1 MLLAF
6 DIGNTNILIGL
17 FKDDAL
23 LNSWRL
29 STDTNKS
36 ADEYGILVRQFFL
49 HEGIELNDV
58 EDVIVSTVVPSMLFT
73 FQHMSLKYFGKTAMV
88 VEAGIKTGLS
98 IKYDNPQQVGADRI
112 VNAVAAYDKYGGP
125 LVLIDFGTATTFC
138 AVTDKGEYLGGTI
151 APGFKISSEAL
162 SERTSKLPSVEIE
175 DPGRTICKT
184 TQESVQAGLV
194 YSQMGMCGFIVSK
207 MKSELVS
214 VCKGIKESD
223 IKVVATGGFA
233 ELVNQGLN
241 IIDHIDK
248 NLTLEGLAIIY
259 KKNKR

>member
-6 DIGNTNILIGL
+6 DVGNTNILIGL
-17 FKDDAL
+17 FNDDSL

-36 ADEYGILVRQFFL
+36 ADEYGMIVGQFFN
-49 HEGIELNDV
+49 HEGIDLKDV
-58 EDVIVSTVVPSMLFT
+58 DDIIISTVVPSMLFT
-73 FQHMSLKYFGKTAMV
+73 LQHMALKYFGKTALV
-88 VEAGIKTGLS
+88 VEAGVKTGLS

-125 LVLIDFGTATTFC
+125 LVLVDFGTATTFC

-162 SERTSKLPSVEIE
+162 SEKTSKLPSVEIE
-175 DPGRTICKT
+175 DPGRTICRT
-184 TQESVQAGLV
+184 TQESVQAGIV
-194 YSQMGMCGFIVSK
+194 YSQMGLCEFIVSK
-207 MKSELVS
+207 MKNELLSICKNVSEKDV
-214 VCKGIKESD
+214 
-223 IKVVATGGFA
+223 KVVATGGFA
-233 ELVNQGLN
+233 ELVNQGIN

-259 KKNKR
+259 KKNKK

>member
-6 DIGNTNILIGL
+6 DVGNTNILIGL
-17 FKDDAL
+17 FDGDNL
-23 LNSWRL
+23 FRNWRI
-29 STDTNKS
+29 STDTDKS
-36 ADEYGILVRQFFL
+36 ADEYGILIEQFFA
-49 HEGIELNDV
+49 HEGIDMEAVD
-58 EDVIVSTVVPSMLFT
+58 DVIIATVVPSILFT
-73 FQHMSLKYFGKTAMV
+73 LQHMSIKYFGKNALV
-88 VEAGIKTGLS
+88 VEAGVKTGLS
-98 IKYDNPQQVGADRI
+98 IKYENPQQVGADRI
-112 VNAVAAYDKYGGP
+112 VNAVAAYEKYSGP
-125 LVLIDFGTATTFC
+125 LVLVDFGTATTFC

-184 TQESVQAGLV
+184 TNESVQAGLV
-194 YSQMGMCGFIVSK
+194 YSQMGLCKFIAGK
-207 MKSELVS
+207 MKAELAEICKVSE
-214 VCKGIKESD
+214 ES

-233 ELVNQGLN
+233 ELVKQGTS
-241 IIDHIDK
+241 IIDHIEK

>member
-17 FKDDAL
+17 FDGENL
-23 LNSWRL
+23 RNSWRL

-36 ADEYGILVRQFFL
+36 ADEYGMIISQLFK
-49 HEGIELNDV
+49 HEGISFDEVD
-58 EDVIVSTVVPSMLFT
+58 DIIISTVVPSMLFT
-73 FQHMSLKYFGKTAMV
+73 LQHTALKYFGKTALV

-112 VNAVAAYDKYGGP
+112 VNAVAAFDKYGGP
-125 LVLIDFGTATTFC
+125 LVLVDFGTATTFC
-138 AVTDKGEYLGGTI
+138 AVTEHGEYLGGTI
-151 APGFKISSEAL
+151 APGIKISSEAL

-194 YSQMGMCGFIVSK
+194 YSQMGLCDFIVSK
-207 MKSELVS
+207 MKKELAALCKKDESE
-214 VCKGIKESD
+214 

-241 IIDHIDK
+241 IIDHIEK
-248 NLTLEGLAIIY
+248 NLTLEGLALIY
-259 KKNKR
+259 KKNRK

>member
-6 DIGNTNILIGL
+6 DVGNTNILIGL
-17 FKDDAL
+17 FKDETL
-23 LNSWRL
+23 INSWRL

-36 ADEYGILVRQFFL
+36 ADEYGMIVGQFFA
-49 HEGIELNDV
+49 HEGIKMEDV
-58 EDVIVSTVVPSMLFT
+58 EDIIISTVVPSMLFT
-73 FQHMSLKYFGKTAMV
+73 LQHMALKYFGKAALV
-88 VEAGIKTGLS
+88 VEAGVKTGLS

-125 LVLIDFGTATTFC
+125 LVLVDFGTATTFC
-138 AVTDKGEYLGGTI
+138 AVTNKGEYLGGTI
-151 APGFKISSEAL
+151 APGIKISSEAL

-175 DPGRTICKT
+175 DPKRTICKT

-194 YSQMGMCGFIVSK
+194 YSQMGMCDFIVSK
-207 MKSELVS
+207 MKKELALA
-214 VCKGIKESD
+214 CKDVKESD

-259 KKNKR
+259 KKNKK

>member
-6 DIGNTNILIGL
+6 DVGNTNILIGL
-17 FKDDAL
+17 FDGDSL
-23 LNSWRL
+23 VRNWRI
-29 STDTNKS
+29 STDTSKS
-36 ADEYGILVRQFFL
+36 ADEYGILMEQFFS
-49 HEGIELNDV
+49 HEGTEMSAVD
-58 EDVIVSTVVPSMLFT
+58 DVIIATVVPTILFT
-73 FQHMSLKYFGKTAMV
+73 LQHMALKYFGKTALV
-88 VEAGIKTGLS
+88 VEAGVKTGLS

-125 LVLIDFGTATTFC
+125 LVIIDFGTATTFC
-138 AVTDKGEYLGGTI
+138 AVTAKGEYLGGTI
-151 APGFKISSEAL
+151 APGIKISSEAL
-162 SERTSKLPSVEIE
+162 SERTSKLPSVEID

-194 YSQMGMCGFIVSK
+194 YSQMGLCEFIASK
-207 MKSELVS
+207 MKNELAEI
-214 VCKGIKESD
+214 CKVKAAD

-233 ELVNQGLN
+233 ELVNQGIG
-241 IIDHIDK
+241 IIDYIDK

>member
-6 DIGNTNILIGL
+6 DVGNTNILMGL
-17 FKDDAL
+17 FDGDNL
-23 LNSWRL
+23 INNWRIA
-29 STDTNKS
+29 TDTNKS
-36 ADEYGILVRQFFL
+36 ADEYGILLKQFFV
-49 HEGIELNDV
+49 HEGIDTDDV
-58 EDVIVSTVVPSMLFT
+58 EDIIIATVVPSILFT
-73 FQHMSLKYFGKTAMV
+73 LQHMALKYFGKTAMV
-88 VEAGIKTGLS
+88 VEAGVKTGLS

-138 AVTDKGEYLGGTI
+138 AVTAKGEYLGGTI
-151 APGFKISSEAL
+151 APGIKISSEAL

-175 DPGRTICKT
+175 DPKRTICKT

-194 YSQMGMCGFIVSK
+194 YSQMGLCQFIAGK
-207 MKSELVS
+207 MKKELAEA
-214 VCKGIKESD
+214 CKVEEGD

-233 ELVNQGLN
+233 ELVNRGIN

-248 NLTLEGLAIIY
+248 NLTLEGLAIID
-259 KKNKR
+259 KKNKK